1 MSRGDKFIMSNNS
14 ISKQFNYVDFDPKNK
29 HHRAAFVEFKLSGK
43 WPTSIRF
50 NLDPL
55 YNNVPSMINQKLLEF
70 YFNRDRAIPQELK
83 ERYNQQDAI
92 YPIGST
98 IPDDQVFGI

>member
-1 MSRGDKFIMSNNS
+1 MTNNNF

-29 HHRAAFVEFKLSGK
+29 RHRSAFLEFKMSGR
-43 WPTSIRF
+43 WPDSTRF

-55 YNNVPSMINQKLLEF
+55 YTNVPSMINQKLLEF

-83 ERYNQQDAI
+83 ERYAQQNVT
-92 YPIGST
+92 YPIGTQPANESY
-98 IPDDQVFGI
+98 